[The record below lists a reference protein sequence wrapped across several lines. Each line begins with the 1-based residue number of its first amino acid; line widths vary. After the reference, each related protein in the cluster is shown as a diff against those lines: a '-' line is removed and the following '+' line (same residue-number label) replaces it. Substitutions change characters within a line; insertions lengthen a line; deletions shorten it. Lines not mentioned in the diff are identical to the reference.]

1 MPACRARS
9 VAFEPPAPAWAIIR
23 APRETRRRA
32 GWASTM
38 TINKTISVIRGDGI
52 GPEIMSATLRV
63 LDALGCGLQFE
74 FAEAGLVALEQ
85 HGDLL
90 PASTLEAIRRNGA
103 ALKGPLTTP
112 VGKGFRSINVTLR
125 ERFDLYANVRP
136 VKSFPGTRARYEDVD
151 IITVRE
157 NTEGAYLAAD
167 SMISDDRSRA
177 ESKIVITRKGS
188 ERVTRYAFELARS
201 THRRK
206 VTLVHKA
213 NILKTVS
220 GLFLDTAREV
230 ATQYP
235 DIACEE
241 MIVDAACMKL
251 VMDPHQFDV
260 IVTTNLFGDI
270 LSDLC
275 AGLVGGL
282 GLAPGANIGMDTAI
296 FEAVHGSAPDIAG
309 RGIANPCALLLAAA
323 QMLTWLGRPDLAQR
337 LQSAIAAAIAA
348 ADRTTPD
355 LGGDGST
362 DTFADAIIERLAAG

>member
-1 MPACRARS
+1 MTS
-9 VAFEPPAPAWAIIR
+9 
-23 APRETRRRA
+23 
-32 GWASTM
+32 ST
-38 TINKTISVIRGDGI
+38 TISVISGDGI

-63 LDALGCGLQFE
+63 LEALDCGLQFE
-74 FAEAGLVALEQ
+74 FVEAGLIALEH

-90 PASTLEAIRRNGA
+90 PGATMESIRRNGV

-136 VKSFPGTRARYEDVD
+136 VVSIPGTRARYDKVD

-167 SMISDDRSRA
+167 SKISDDGSRA
-177 ESKIVITRKGS
+177 ESKMVITRKGS

-201 THRRK
+201 AGRRK

-220 GLFLDTAREV
+220 GMFLDVAREI
-230 ATQYP
+230 AAQYP
-235 DIACEE
+235 DIDCEE
-241 MIVDAACMKL
+241 MIVDATCMKL
-251 VMDPHQFDV
+251 VMDPQQFDV

-270 LSDLC
+270 ISDLC

-282 GLAPGANIGMDTAI
+282 GLAPGANIGQDTAI

-323 QMLTWLGRPDLAQR
+323 QMLAYLGRDDRAR
-337 LQSAIAAAIAA
+337 LLRSAITTTIAA

-355 LGGDGST
+355 LGGSGST
-362 DTFADAIIERLAAG
+362 GSFADAIVERIRAA